1 MKAVIF
7 GCAGVQL
14 TAEERAFFEDVQPW
28 GFILFARNCESPAQI
43 RALTEELRATIKRK
57 DAPILIDQEG
67 GRVARLKPPFWRA
80 RPPMDRF
87 GALYEISPQKG
98 KEAAFLGSRLMA
110 EDLGRLGINVNCVP
124 ILDVPH
130 EGAHDIIG
138 DRALAKSAGD
148 IAVLGGAVMAGSIAG
163 GALPIIKHI
172 PGHGRALA
180 DSHLELP
187 IVDADLDHL
196 RAVDF
201 APFKALNQAP
211 MAMTAHVVYSA
222 IDKTAPATVSG
233 KLITQ
238 IIRGE
243 IGFDGLLMSDD
254 LSMKALQGSF
264 AERSEAAL
272 KAGCDML
279 LHCNGDMVEMQEIA
293 GAAIALEGK
302 AARRAEAALALLADR
317 NQADFDQER
326 QEAHYARLLEPVFP
340 ELTVSL

>member
-7 GCAGVQL
+7 GCSGPHL
-14 TAEERAFFEDVQPW
+14 TQEEWAFFKAVQPW
-28 GFILFARNCESPAQI
+28 GFILFARNCENPTQI
-43 RALTEELRATIKRK
+43 RALTEELRASVNREN
-57 DAPILIDQEG
+57 APVLIDQEG

-80 RPPMDRF
+80 RPAMDRF
-87 GALYEISPQKG
+87 GALHKINPQKG
-98 KEAAFLGSRLMA
+98 KEAAFLGSRLLA
-110 EDLGRLGINVNCVP
+110 EDLSRLGINVNCVP

-138 DRALAKSAGD
+138 DRALAKSVDD
-148 IAVLGGAVMAGSIAG
+148 IAELGAQVMAGSIAG

-187 IVDADLDHL
+187 VVDASLDHL

-211 MAMTAHVVYSA
+211 MAMTAHVVYAA
-222 IDKTAPATVSG
+222 IDKTRPATISAKV
-233 KLITQ
+233 IEE

-264 AERSEAAL
+264 AERSKATL

-279 LHCNGDMVEMQEIA
+279 LHCNGDMAEMQEIA
-293 GAAIALEGK
+293 GASGELEGK
-302 AARRAEAALALLADR
+302 AERRAEDALALLADKDR
-317 NQADFDQER
+317 GDFDQEGE
-326 QEAHYARLLEPVFP
+326 EARYARLLEPVCP
-340 ELTVSL
+340 DLMV